1 MQEKE
6 NKEIDDDPYMDKPVN
21 IVVEERDKSVNSLI
35 DKKKN
40 SDLYS
45 ISKFGDEEEFAG
57 LRAANEAK
65 NVTASSM
72 YQKSSMKS
80 VTSKKKTSRKSSR

>member
-45 ISKFGDEEEFAG
+45 ISKFGTEEEFAG
-57 LRAANEAK
+57 LRAANE
-65 NVTASSM
+65 ASSM

-80 VTSKKKTSRKSSR
+80 VTSKKKTSRKSSRQ